1 MATRIWQSADDTTNK
16 TTIDIPA
23 GILSANTQYEFRAR
37 HKGAVTGYSDWTSK
51 IIRTLAS
58 FGYEQLSKLV
68 ASDGAANDNFGYSV
82 AVSGDGNTVV
92 VGAYLDDDNGSN
104 SGSAYIYK
112 YDGNDWNET
121 KLLASDGAAGD
132 YFGYSVAVSDNGN
145 TVVVGARYDD
155 TIAGTDSGS
164 AYIYRYDGTDWD
176 ETKLVA
182 SDGAASDNFSI
193 SVTVS
198 GDGNTVVVGSYF
210 DDTTR
215 GTNSGSA
222 YIYKYDGTNWDE
234 TKLVAG
240 DGAAN
245 DNLGIS
251 IAISGDGNTLVVGAR
266 FDDTSTGTNSGS
278 AYIYK
283 YDGTNWDETKL
294 VASDG
299 AADDYFGYSV
309 DVSGDGSTVV
319 VGAYGDDDKGLSSG
333 SAYIYKYDGT
343 NWNETKLVASDGAA
357 NYYFG
362 WSIAVSGYGNTIL
375 VGAYGDD
382 DNGSTSGSVYN
393 YKYNGTGWDETKLLA
408 GDGAASD
415 YFGYSVAISSD
426 STTIVVGA
434 YGNDDTGSSSGSV
447 YIFRN

>member
-1 MATRIWQSADDTTNK
+1 MAIRIWQSTDNTINK
-16 TTIDIPA
+16 TTVDIPA
-23 GILSANTQYEFRAR
+23 GILSADTPYEFRAR

-58 FGYEQLSKLV
+58 FGYKQLSKLV
-68 ASDGAANDNFGYSV
+68 ASDGATNANFGFSV
-82 AVSGDGNTVV
+82 DVSSDGNTVV
-92 VGAYLDDDNGSN
+92 VGAYADDDNGPD

-164 AYIYRYDGTDWD
+164 VYIYKYNGTDWD

-182 SDGAASDNFSI
+182 SDGAASDNFGI
-193 SVTVS
+193 SVAVS

-283 YDGTNWDETKL
+283 YDGTNWNETKL

-319 VGAYGDDDKGLSSG
+319 VGAYGDDDNGSNSG
-333 SAYIYKYDGT
+333 SAYIYKYDG
-343 NWNETKLVASDGAA
+343 NDWNETKLVASDGASED
-357 NYYFG
+357 YFG
-362 WSIAVSGYGNTIL
+362 YSVAVSYDGNTVV
-375 VGAYGDD
+375 VGAYADD
-382 DNGSTSGSVYN
+382 DNGSTSGSAYVYR
-393 YKYNGTGWDETKLLA
+393 YDGTDWNETKLVA
-408 GDGAASD
+408 SDGAASD

-426 STTIVVGA
+426 STTIVIGA
-434 YGNDDTGSSSGSV
+434 YGDDDKGSSSGSV